1 MSQPPLND
9 SPSPTAPAKDLTAL
23 FPQGEGVQAQ
33 IERRQRN
40 AMLWRFVFLAAT
52 SLAVI
57 ILATLLV
64 SIINQSFGLV
74 AEQTNIPESQLII
87 NYQKSRLLAATNV
100 VLSSEDDGAL
110 AEGIAADAAGVG
122 LLGFATY
129 AQNQDVLRALSVDGV
144 RPSAETV
151 QSGAYPLTRPLLL
164 YTTAA
169 TVADKAQVGAFITYY
184 LQHADEVMADIGYF
198 PLDAATLADQQA
210 ALLKL
215 LGVTEWPT
223 IAPADYTGDIVI
235 AGSSTLNPVTREV
248 AKRFRR
254 EGFQGAI
261 KITSVGTGAGFTG
274 FCAADGG
281 NGNAIDI
288 VNASRTI
295 TQLELEGCRANDLNP
310 VATLVGID
318 ALAVVVNAQNDFAT
332 GVTLDEAG
340 TLFSTAVNW
349 ADVGAADDAEPWP
362 ATAINRYVPTTDSGT
377 LDFFVATVFAGQT
390 LADLPYDSL
399 VTLFKDNVTAG
410 RCRAAEAEQR
420 FYANRLVCD
429 TEEAFAARCTGD
441 NATTGCTLA
450 PRDHASLE
458 ALVQAEV
465 IQPEVL
471 QAWFLAESLF
481 NRQEITAAA
490 QEAFPS
496 AEIKF
501 RRWLTWDFLTRP
513 QSATPELAGVRTAIL
528 GSLWVVGIGIL
539 VGFPIGV
546 GAAIYLEEYADKRK
560 RFNSIIQTNINN
572 LAGVPSIIY
581 GLLGLTVFVRVLEP
595 ITSGAVFGVG
605 DPTTANGRTI
615 LSAGLTLALL
625 ILPVI
630 IISAQEAIK
639 AVPSSLREASYG
651 LGATRWQ
658 TVWNHVIPN
667 AVGGIMT
674 GVILAVSRIIGET
687 APLVV
692 VGAATL
698 ITTDPSGPFSKF
710 TTLPIQI
717 YQWTARPQQTF
728 LLIAGAAIIVLIILL
743 FILNGFAIYLRNRY
757 TRRIG

>member
-1 MSQPPLND
+1 MSAEPTTPP
-9 SPSPTAPAKDLTAL
+9 PPPQDLSNL

-40 AMLWRFVFLAAT
+40 ATMWRFVFLAAT

-57 ILATLLV
+57 ILTTLLL

-74 AEQTNIPESQLII
+74 AEQTNIPESQLIV
-87 NYQKSRLLAATNV
+87 NYQKSQMLAATNV
-100 VLSSEDDGAL
+100 ALSSEDDAAL
-110 AEGIAADAAGVG
+110 AKGIAADPAGVG
-122 LLGFATY
+122 LIGY
-129 AQNQDVLRALSVDGV
+129 AFYTQNQDALRLLSVNGIT
-144 RPSAETV
+144 PSAETV
-151 QSGAYPLTRPLLL
+151 QSGAYPLARPLLL

-169 TVADKAQVGAFITYY
+169 TVADKPQVGAFVAYY

-198 PLDAATLADQQA
+198 PLDATTMAQQEATLMA
-210 ALLKL
+210 L
-215 LGVTEWPT
+215 LGVTELPT
-223 IAPADYTGDIVI
+223 IVPADYEGDIVI
-235 AGSSTLNPVTREV
+235 SGSSSLNPVTREV
-248 AKRFRR
+248 AKRFRA

-261 KITSVGTGAGFTG
+261 KIANVGTGAGFAG
-274 FCAADGG
+274 FCDGRG
-281 NGNAIDI
+281 AVDI
-288 VNASRTI
+288 VKASRPL
-295 TQLELEGCRANDLNP
+295 TQLELESCRLNKLNP
-310 VATLVGID
+310 IATLVGAD
-318 ALAVVVNAQNDFAT
+318 ALAVAVNAANDFASD
-332 GVTLDEAG
+332 VSLAEAG
-340 TLFSTAVNW
+340 ALFSTAVNW
-349 ADVGAADDAEPWP
+349 SDVNETWP
-362 ATAINRYVPTTDSGT
+362 AEAINRYIPTTDSGT
-377 LDFFVATVFAGQT
+377 MDFFVATVYAEQT
-390 LADLPYDSL
+390 LADLPFDSL
-399 VTLFKDNVTAG
+399 VTVFKDNVTAG

-420 FYANRLVCD
+420 FYADRLVCD
-429 TEEAFAARCTGD
+429 TVEAFAARCEGA

-458 ALVQAEV
+458 ALVQTEV

-481 NRQEITAAA
+481 NRQEIVAAA
-490 QEAFPS
+490 QEAYPS

-513 QSATPELAGVRTAIL
+513 QSDSPELAGVRTAIL

-539 VGFPIGV
+539 VGFPVGV
-546 GAAIYLEEYADKRK
+546 GAAVYMEEYADKRK
-560 RFNSIIQTNINN
+560 RFNRIIQTNINN

-595 ITSGAVFGVG
+595 ITSGAIFGVG
-605 DPTTANGRTI
+605 DATTANGRTI

-630 IISAQEAIK
+630 IISSQEAIK

-658 TVWNHVIPN
+658 TIWNHVIPN
-667 AVGGIMT
+667 AIGGILT
-674 GVILAVSRIIGET
+674 GVILAMSRIIGET

-692 VGAATL
+692 VGAATF
-698 ITTDPSGPFSKF
+698 ITTDPSGPFSRF

-757 TRRIG
+757 AKRIG

>member
-1 MSQPPLND
+1 MSQQPLTEPPV
-9 SPSPTAPAKDLTAL
+9 SPPAKDLTAL
-23 FPQGEGVQAQ
+23 FPRGEGIQAQ
-33 IERRQRN
+33 IERRRRN
-40 AMLWRFVFLAAT
+40 AKVWRFVFLTAT
-52 SLAVI
+52 LLAVI
-57 ILATLLV
+57 ILTTLLL

-74 AEQTNIPESQLII
+74 AEQTNIPESQLVVD
-87 NYQKSRLLAATNV
+87 YHKSQMLAATNV
-100 VLSSEDDGAL
+100 VLSSEDDAAL
-110 AEGIAADAAGVG
+110 AEGLAADANGVG
-122 LLGFATY
+122 LLSFAYY
-129 AQNQDVLRALSVDGV
+129 AQNPDALRALSVDGV
-144 RPSAETV
+144 LPSAETV
-151 QSGAYPLTRPLLL
+151 QAGTYPLTRPLVL

-169 TVADKAQVGAFITYY
+169 AATEKPQVGAFLAYY
-184 LQHADEVMADIGYF
+184 LQNAAEVMTDIGYF
-198 PLDAATLADQQA
+198 PLDAATLAEQEA
-210 ALLKL
+210 TLLNL
-215 LGVTEWPT
+215 LGVAELPT
-223 IAPADYTGDIVI
+223 IAPADYEGDIVI
-235 AGSSTLNPVTREV
+235 AGSSSLNPVTREV
-248 AKRFRR
+248 AKRFRQA
-254 EGFQGAI
+254 GFQGAI
-261 KITSVGTGAGFTG
+261 KITSVGTGAGFAA
-274 FCAADGG
+274 FCAAAGG
-281 NGNAIDI
+281 VDV
-288 VNASRTI
+288 VNASRAI
-295 TQLELEGCRANDLNP
+295 TQLELESCRANDLNP
-310 VATLVGID
+310 VATLVGAD
-318 ALAVVVNAQNDFAT
+318 ALTVAVNAQNEFAT
-332 GVTLDEAG
+332 DVTPAG
-340 TLFSTAVNW
+340 AGALFTTAVNW
-349 ADVGAADDAEPWP
+349 ADVEETWP
-362 ATAINRYVPTTDSGT
+362 AEALNRYIPTADSGT
-377 LDFFVATVFAGQT
+377 MDTFVATAFAGQT

-399 VTLFKDNVTAG
+399 VALFKDNVSAG
-410 RCRAAEAEQR
+410 RCRAVESEQR
-420 FYANRLVCD
+420 FYADRLVCD
-429 TEEAFAARCTGD
+429 TEEAFAARCAGA

-450 PRDHASLE
+450 PRDHAGVA

-465 IQPEVL
+465 IQPEIL

-490 QEAFPS
+490 QVEFPS

-539 VGFPIGV
+539 VGFPVGV

-639 AVPSSLREASYG
+639 AVPSSLREASFG

-658 TVWNHVIPN
+658 TIWNHVIPN
-667 AVGGIMT
+667 AIGGIMT
-674 GVILAVSRIIGET
+674 GVILAMSRIIGET

-757 TRRIG
+757 ARRIG

>member
-1 MSQPPLND
+1 MSQQPLNE
-9 SPSPTAPAKDLTAL
+9 PSPAAQDLSDL
-23 FPQGEGVQAQ
+23 FPQEEGVQAQ

-40 AMLWRFVFLAAT
+40 ATIWRFVFLAAT

-57 ILATLLV
+57 ILATLLL
-64 SIINQSFGLV
+64 SIVNQSFGLV
-74 AEQTNIPESQLII
+74 AEQSQIPESQLIVD
-87 NYQKSRLLAATNV
+87 YRKAQLVEASNV
-100 VLSSEDDGAL
+100 MLSSEDDAAL
-110 AEGIAADAAGVG
+110 AEGVAADAAGVG
-122 LLGFATY
+122 LLGFAY
-129 AQNQDVLRALSVDGV
+129 YVQNQADLRAVSVNGV
-144 RPSAETV
+144 TPSVETV
-151 QSGAYPLTRPLLL
+151 QSGAYPLARPLLL

-169 TVADKAQVGAFITYY
+169 IVADKAQVGAFVAYY
-184 LQHADEVMADIGYF
+184 LQHAGEVMSDIGYF
-198 PLDAATLADQQA
+198 PLDAAALAEQET
-210 ALLKL
+210 ALLAL
-215 LGVTEWPT
+215 LGVTELPA
-223 IAPADYTGDIVI
+223 IVPADYEGDIII

-248 AKRFRR
+248 ARRFRV

-261 KITSVGTGAGFTG
+261 KITSVGSGAGFAG

-281 NGNAIDI
+281 VDI
-288 VNASRTI
+288 VNASRAI
-295 TQLELEGCRANDLNP
+295 TQVELERCRANGLNP
-310 VATLVGID
+310 VATLVGAD
-318 ALAVVVNAQNDFAT
+318 ALAVVVNAQNEFADD
-332 GVTLDEAG
+332 VTLEEAG
-340 TLFSTAVNW
+340 TLFSTAANW
-349 ADVGAADDAEPWP
+349 SEVDASWPAEPIHRYIP
-362 ATAINRYVPTTDSGT
+362 TAASGT
-377 LDFFVATVFAGQT
+377 MDFFVATVYTGQT
-390 LADLPYDSL
+390 LADLPFDSL
-399 VTLFKDNVTAG
+399 VAIFKDNVTAG
-410 RCRAAEAEQR
+410 RCRAVEAEQR
-420 FYANRLVCD
+420 FYADRLVCD
-429 TEEAFAARCTGD
+429 TEEAFAARCEGA
-441 NATTGCTLA
+441 NPTTGCTLA
-450 PRDHASLE
+450 PRDHTGLE
-458 ALVQAEV
+458 TLVQSEV
-465 IQPEVL
+465 VKPEVL

-481 NRQEITAAA
+481 NREEIVAAA
-490 QEAFPS
+490 QAEFPS

-528 GSLWVVGIGIL
+528 GSLWVVGIGIV

-560 RFNSIIQTNINN
+560 RLNSIIQTNINN

-658 TVWNHVIPN
+658 TIWNHVIPN
-667 AVGGIMT
+667 AIGGIMT
-674 GVILAVSRIIGET
+674 GVILAMSRIIGET

-743 FILNGFAIYLRNRY
+743 FILNAFAIYLRNRY
-757 TRRIG
+757 ARRIG

>member
-1 MSQPPLND
+1 MSRQPLND
-9 SPSPTAPAKDLTAL
+9 TPAPTAPARDLTAH

-40 AMLWRFVFLAAT
+40 AAIWRFVFLAAT
-52 SLAVI
+52 SLAVL
-57 ILATLLV
+57 ILTTLLL

-74 AEQTNIPESQLII
+74 AEQSNIPESQLIV
-87 NYQKSRLLAATNV
+87 NYRKSRVLEATNV
-100 VLSSEDDGAL
+100 ALSSEDDAAL
-110 AEGIAADAAGVG
+110 AEGIAADPAGVG
-122 LLGFATY
+122 LIGHAVFSG
-129 AQNQDVLRALSVDGV
+129 NQDGLRLLTVDGV
-144 RPSAETV
+144 APSAETV
-151 QSGAYPLTRPLLL
+151 QSGAYPLARPLLL
-164 YTTAA
+164 YTTA
-169 TVADKAQVGAFITYY
+169 TTIADKPQVGAFIAYY
-184 LQHADEVMADIGYF
+184 LQQAGEVMADIGYF
-198 PLDAATLADQQA
+198 PLDATTLAEQEASLA
-210 ALLKL
+210 ALLGAAEL
-215 LGVTEWPT
+215 PAIVPTE
-223 IAPADYTGDIVI
+223 YEGDIVI

-248 AKRFRR
+248 ARRFRVA
-254 EGFQGAI
+254 GFQGAI
-261 KITSVGTGAGFTG
+261 KIASVGTGAGFAG
-274 FCAADGG
+274 FCAGSA
-281 NGNAIDI
+281 DI
-288 VNASRTI
+288 VNASRAI
-295 TQLELEGCRANDLNP
+295 TQLELESCRANDLNP
-310 VATLVGID
+310 VATLVGAD
-318 ALAVVVNAQNDFAT
+318 ALAIAVSAENEFADD
-332 GVTLDEAG
+332 VTLAEAG

-349 ADVGAADDAEPWP
+349 SDIDPAWP
-362 ATAINRYVPTTDSGT
+362 AEAINRYVPTGDSGT
-377 LDFFVATVFAGQT
+377 LDLFVATVYAGQS
-390 LADLPYDSL
+390 LADLPFDSL
-399 VTLFKDNVTAG
+399 VAIFKDNVTAG

-420 FYANRLVCD
+420 FYADRLVCD
-429 TEEAFAARCTGD
+429 TEEAFTARCEGA

-450 PRDHASLE
+450 PRNHASLE
-458 ALVQAEV
+458 SLVQAEV
-465 IQPEVL
+465 IKPEIL

-481 NRQEITAAA
+481 NREAIIATAQQEY
-490 QEAFPS
+490 PS
-496 AEIKF
+496 ADVHF
-501 RRWLTWDFLTRP
+501 RRWLTWEFLTRP

-539 VGFPIGV
+539 AGFPIGV

-595 ITSGAVFGVG
+595 ITSGAIFGVG

-658 TVWNHVIPN
+658 TIWNHVIPN
-667 AVGGIMT
+667 AIGGIMT
-674 GVILAVSRIIGET
+674 GVILAMSRIIGET

-728 LLIAGAAIIVLIILL
+728 LLIAGAAIIVLIVLL

-757 TRRIG
+757 ARRIG